1 MTTSTPLST
10 SNATRSQLWLQRIGA
25 AGALLALLILAASIL
40 LRLATVFDAQ
50 GRSSSTLAPLTE
62 QTVRMAHR
70 LSASGVALL
79 ALWAVVLC
87 WRCRRVAPQWAR
99 PTAWIVVS
107 TLILAVI
114 GPLTSGYRLGA
125 ITVLNVSFG
134 VLLLMS
140 FWWLREAALLGLSRP
155 TPLDKFSWA
164 VLAALML
171 QVLTGASASAW
182 EMQGLRW
189 PTFVHLAC
197 VVLVLILTG
206 VVMLDQCHRPW
217 QRKRSFVVTSLLAA
231 QVVAGYVLMAQDS
244 RALGLSLFHALLAPL
259 LAGALVSLVNHG
271 HSGFNQK
278 HPDPGYESFPKF

>member
-1 MTTSTPLST
+1 MTTSTPLS
-10 SNATRSQLWLQRIGA
+10 SANATRSQLWLQRIGA

-50 GRSSSTLAPLTE
+50 GRSSSTLAPMVE
-62 QTVRMAHR
+62 HIVRLAHR

-99 PTAWIVVS
+99 PTAWIVAS

-140 FWWLREAALLGLSRP
+140 FWWLQEAALLGPNRP

-164 VLAALML
+164 ALTALLL
-171 QVLTGASASAW
+171 QMASGAGASAW

-189 PTFVHLAC
+189 PAFVHLAC
-197 VVLVLILTG
+197 VVFVLILTG
-206 VVMLDQCHRPW
+206 VVLLDQYHKPR
-217 QRKRSFVVTSLLAA
+217 QRTRSFVVVGLLAA
-231 QVVAGYVLMAQDS
+231 QVLVGYVLMAQDS
-244 RALGLSLFHALLAPL
+244 RTLGLSLFHALLAPL
-259 LAGALVSLVNHG
+259 LAAALVSLVKHG

-278 HPDPGYESFPKF
+278 HPNLDYGSLPKF